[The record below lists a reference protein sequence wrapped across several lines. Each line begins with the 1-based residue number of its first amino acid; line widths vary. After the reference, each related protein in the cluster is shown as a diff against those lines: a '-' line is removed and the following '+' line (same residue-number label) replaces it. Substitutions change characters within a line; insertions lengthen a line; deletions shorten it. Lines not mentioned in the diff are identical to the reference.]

1 MIIMEKVL
9 YCIRHGTALHNVLFW
24 EQGEDVYKKYR
35 DTPLVKKGVEEA
47 KALGETWEDI
57 DKIELV
63 IVSPLLRTLQTADNI
78 FSKKDVPMI
87 ALDCVMEYSQGLDL
101 CNRRKSITEYKP
113 CYPKVDFSH
122 IKDDVETRWR
132 EDKYE
137 TIEEL
142 NDRIKEMIKFIK
154 TRKEIHIAIVS
165 HSSYLGHYMF
175 NRIGDESNEI
185 KHCYPYIHEI

>member
-1 MIIMEKVL
+1 MKKVL

-35 DTPLVKKGVEEA
+35 DTPLVKKGVDEA
-47 KALGETWEDI
+47 KVLGETWEDI

-122 IKDDVETRWR
+122 IKDDVDQKWR

-142 NDRIKEMIKFIK
+142 NERIKEMIKFIK

-175 NRIGDESNEI
+175 DKIGDEKNEI
-185 KHCYPYIHEI
+185 KHCYPYIHNI

>member
-1 MIIMEKVL
+1 MKKVL

-35 DTPLVKKGVEEA
+35 DTPLVKKGVDEA
-47 KALGETWEDI
+47 KVLGETWEDI

-101 CNRRKSITEYKP
+101 CNKRKSIIEYKP

-137 TIEEL
+137 TVEEL
-142 NDRIKEMIKFIK
+142 NERIKEMIKFIK

-165 HSSYLGHYMF
+165 HSSYLGHYLF
-175 NRIGDESNEI
+175 DRIGDEENEI
-185 KHCYPYIHEI
+185 KHCYPYIHNI

>member
-1 MIIMEKVL
+1 MKKVL

-35 DTPLVKKGVEEA
+35 DTPLVKKGVDEA
-47 KALGETWEDI
+47 KVLGETWEDI

-78 FSKKDVPMI
+78 FCKKDVPMI

-101 CNRRKSITEYKP
+101 CNKRKSITEYKP
-113 CYPKVDFSH
+113 CYPRVDFSH

-137 TIEEL
+137 TVEEL
-142 NDRIKEMIKFIK
+142 NERIKEMIKFIK
-154 TRKEIHIAIVS
+154 TRKETHIAIVS

-175 NRIGDESNEI
+175 DKIGDENNEI